1 MLGGIGSGFLFR
13 QGARQL
19 VGLIPVAGI
28 VPRVAVA
35 YAGTLAIGKTVVA
48 WTTYGARS
56 EPSAGQEI
64 LLAGAL
70 TRHARGLGSR
80 DASATSCAPPP
91 QAPFLARMIFSR
103 SQSTRPHHPR
113 PPCWLGRMS

>member
-1 MLGGIGSGFLFR
+1 MEQPHPRCRQAGHAARTPRRDAGGDR
-13 QGARQL
+13 QRLSLPTGARQL

-56 EPSAGQEI
+56 EPSAVRRFYWQ
-64 LLAGAL
+64 
-70 TRHARGLGSR
+70 ARSR
-80 DASATSCAPPP
+80 DMHVASALVTQARHRAPRRPR
-91 QAPFLARMIFSR
+91 LR
-103 SQSTRPHHPR
+103 SWR
-113 PPCWLGRMS
+113 G